1 MAVHDGS
8 NILIKLATTLVN
20 GTTSQT
26 LNTNVDLIDIT
37 TKDSAG
43 NKEYLGGEFGGTIGV
58 EGKVDHADTYGY
70 SQLLAA
76 QQAKT
81 AVAFIYSSQAE
92 AEATWTGSA
101 IIGNLSRTDPEN
113 APPTWSLTLT
123 ITGALTEGTI
133 AST

>member
-1 MAVHDGS
+1 MGVHDGS

-20 GTTSQT
+20 GTTSQN
-26 LNTNVDLIDIT
+26 LNTNVDLVDIT

-58 EGKVDHADTYGY
+58 EGKTDHSDTYGY
-70 SQLLAA
+70 TQLLAA

-81 AVAFIYSSQAE
+81 AVAFIYSSQEETEKSWA
-92 AEATWTGSA
+92 GSA

-113 APPTWSLTLT
+113 APGTWSCTLT

-133 AST
+133 ASA